1 MTEVWIDYDDD
12 YKLSNTGKWFSKKS
26 NKEMKQSINSSGYYR
41 VELHHHGE
49 RKQVFTHIKVV
60 EFFGDRLG
68 NRLPCD
74 SSSKLRDYGISI
86 DHVDRNKSHNSQDNL
101 EIVSHSEN
109 LKRMY
114 QMKRNEEP
122 LF

>member
-1 MTEVWIDYDDD
+1 MTETWIDYDDD

-41 VELHHHGE
+41 VELRHHGK

-74 SSSKLRDYGISI
+74 PSSKLRDYGISI
-86 DHVDRNKSHNSQDNL
+86 DHVNRNKSCNSVDNL
-101 EIVSHSEN
+101 EIVTHIEN
-109 LKRMY
+109 CR
-114 QMKRNEEP
+114 RRDEDP
-122 LF
+122 IF